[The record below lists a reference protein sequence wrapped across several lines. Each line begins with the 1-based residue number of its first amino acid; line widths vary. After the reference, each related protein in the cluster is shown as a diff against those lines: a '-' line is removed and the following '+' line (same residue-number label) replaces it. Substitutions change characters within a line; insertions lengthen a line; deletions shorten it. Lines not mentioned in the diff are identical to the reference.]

1 MRRLAIQALCKASAA
16 GSHLLDVTA
25 DLVRSGRRQRGMGR
39 SVHGGENGANEVVV
53 NHDAVQDGDGPLH
66 TVLVLGVF
74 KRRYDGDERSEALE
88 TTFNALGGRGG

>member
-1 MRRLAIQALCKASAA
+1 MRS
-16 GSHLLDVTA
+16 
-25 DLVRSGRRQRGMGR
+25 

-66 TVLVLGVF
+66 TVLVLDVF

-88 TTFNALGGRGG
+88 TAFNALGGRGGWAKFREVEKEGENGSLLSPPFTMLHWLG